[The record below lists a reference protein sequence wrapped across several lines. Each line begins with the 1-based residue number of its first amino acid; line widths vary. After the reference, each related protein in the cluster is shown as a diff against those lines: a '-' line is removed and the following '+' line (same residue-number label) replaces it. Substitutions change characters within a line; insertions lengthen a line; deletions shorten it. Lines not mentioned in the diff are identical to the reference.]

1 MFLSN
6 ERDNKL
12 KSAFELY
19 NQRMIES
26 LPTDE
31 ELSKI
36 SFSETF
42 ERKMKKLLS
51 LQKKTYYKLINTV
64 GKRVAIIVLTLIIS
78 LTATTF
84 SVKALREAVIE
95 FITETYEKFTR
106 VSIEQDGPHLV
117 VEFKK
122 TQPKYIPDGFDITVE
137 DEYDEFCRIV
147 YRNSENIPIC
157 YSQQINNDSNFTT
170 DTEGANFERIYINS
184 LEGIMY
190 SNKDFNKIVFGNE
203 KYFFTLDGKIPME
216 ELQKMAESIPLE

>member
-1 MFLSN
+1 MFISN

-95 FITETYEKFTR
+95 FITETYEKFTK
-106 VSIEQDGPHLV
+106 IT
-117 VEFKK
+117 VEKELPNTRLEFIKIK
-122 TQPKYIPDGFDITVE
+122 PKYIPEGFELEHETYIDDELYHIT
-137 DEYDEFCRIV
+137 F
-147 YRNSENIPIC
+147 RNSQNQSIT
-157 YSQQINNDSNFTT
+157 YSQQNPDDAGIDV
-170 DTEGANFERIYINS
+170 DTEDIEYQKIYVKS
-184 LEGIMY
+184 YEGILY
-190 SNKDFNKIVFGNE
+190 NNKEYYTLVFATQDYYFIVTSNLPYE
-203 KYFFTLDGKIPME
+203 Q
-216 ELQKMAESIPLE
+216 LQLIAESIL